1 MLYDNNSEE
10 LEILHE
16 WGCSVRSKRY
26 LILMHLVIYTIFF
39 IVFTSAFFNKW
50 QQFYLSIIIPIF
62 WGIAAIIALFL
73 YVYKKFTIKH
83 VAFTRS
89 HVYIENIKLDLC
101 FVDSIAFVKLY
112 KCGKNVG
119 YSKIKFC
126 MTFLPNKYHLSKVL
140 FCLTFPRN
148 HMAENYQIYDY
159 EQRFIKVI
167 ESWAQNR
174 RSMNAQDHV

>member
-26 LILMHLVIYTIFF
+26 LILMHSVIYTIFCV
-39 IVFTSAFFNKW
+39 VFTSAFFYKW

-62 WGIAAIIALFL
+62 WGLAAAIALCL
-73 YVYKKFTIKH
+73 YIYKRYTIKH
-83 VAFTRS
+83 VGFTS
-89 HVYIENIKLDLC
+89 SYVSIENAKLDLC
-101 FVDSIAFVKLY
+101 FIDSITFVKLY

-126 MTFLPNKYHLSKVL
+126 MTFLPNKYHFSKIF
-140 FCLTFPRN
+140 FCLTFPKSN
-148 HMAENYQIYDY
+148 VTENNQIYDY
-159 EQRFIKVI
+159 EQRFINVI
-167 ESWAQNR
+167 ESWAQYR
-174 RSMNAQDHV
+174 RFMNAQDHV